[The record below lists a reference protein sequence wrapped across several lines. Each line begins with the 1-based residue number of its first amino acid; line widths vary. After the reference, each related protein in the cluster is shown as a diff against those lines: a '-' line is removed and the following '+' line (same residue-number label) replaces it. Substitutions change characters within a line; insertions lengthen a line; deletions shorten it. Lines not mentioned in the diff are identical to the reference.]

1 MNYQTSNV
9 YTKLCPFCAE
19 QIPVQAVKCRYCG
32 ELFTPERLK
41 LVERALAAESQGTG
55 EQTLLVT
62 SPSLWALVNSFTTGF
77 IALCA
82 AIFLLIVPIEKPFG
96 SSKSSDGTVSQSNS
110 SSINIAANQNPL
122 QQQAGSGGF
131 QSSMRKFR
139 ILLGLLIVLITLLW
153 LATKIYVL
161 RMTRYEITPQRI
173 EYSRGLFDRKVDNLD
188 MFRIIDMKMRR
199 TPLDCMTGVGTVIVY
214 TTDKT
219 DPEFRFEKVHNPGQL
234 YDIVKK
240 YSLDADRGGSVVHI
254 E

>member
-1 MNYQTSNV
+1 MNYQTNSLN
-9 YTKLCPFCAE
+9 TKLCPFCAE

-55 EQTLLVT
+55 EQSLLVA
-62 SPSLWALVNSFTTGF
+62 SPSLWALVNSFIIGF

-82 AIFLLIVPIEKPFG
+82 AIFLIIVPIEKPFG
-96 SSKSSDGTVSQSNS
+96 SSKSSGGTVSQSNGS
-110 SSINIAANQNPL
+110 SNIAANQNPL

-139 ILLGLLIVLITLLW
+139 ILLGLLIVLMTSLW

-161 RMTRYEITPQRI
+161 RMIRYEITPQRI

-199 TPLDCMTGVGTVIVY
+199 SPLDCMTGVGTVIVY

-219 DPEFRFEKVHNPGQL
+219 DPEFRFEKIRNPAQL

-240 YSLDADRGGSVVHI
+240 YSLDADRGGSVVHL

>member
-19 QIPVQAVKCRYCG
+19 QIPARAVKCRYCG

-55 EQTLLVT
+55 EQSLLVT
-62 SPSLWALVNSFTTGF
+62 SPSLWALVNSFTMGF

-82 AIFLLIVPIEKPFG
+82 AIFLIIVPIERSFN
-96 SSKSSDGTVSQSNS
+96 SSKSPDGTVSQSNS
-110 SSINIAANQNPL
+110 SSANIAANQNLP
-122 QQQAGSGGF
+122 QQPPVPNNSS
-131 QSSMRKFR
+131 SSMRRFR
-139 ILLGLLIVLITLLW
+139 ILSGLLIVLIISLW
-153 LATKIYVL
+153 LATKIYEL
-161 RMTRYEITPQRI
+161 KMIRYEITPQRI

-188 MFRIIDMKMRR
+188 MFRIVDMKMRR
-199 TPLDCMTGVGTVIVY
+199 SPLDCMTGVGTVIVY

-219 DPEFRFEKVHNPGQL
+219 DPEFRFEKIRNPGQL

-240 YSLDADRGGSVVHI
+240 YSLEADRGGSVVHL

>member
-1 MNYQTSNV
+1 MNYQTNSLD
-9 YTKLCPFCAE
+9 TKLCPFCAE

-55 EQTLLVT
+55 EQSLLVA
-62 SPSLWALVNSFTTGF
+62 SPSLWALVNSFIIGF

-82 AIFLLIVPIEKPFG
+82 AIFLIIVPIEKPFG
-96 SSKSSDGTVSQSNS
+96 SSKSSGGTVSQSNGS
-110 SSINIAANQNPL
+110 SNIAANQNPL

-139 ILLGLLIVLITLLW
+139 ILLGLLIVLMTSLW

-161 RMTRYEITPQRI
+161 RMIRYEITPQRI

-199 TPLDCMTGVGTVIVY
+199 SPLDCMTGVGTVIIY

-219 DPEFRFEKVHNPGQL
+219 DPEFRFEKIRNPGQL

-240 YSLDADRGGSVVHI
+240 YSLEADRGGNVVHL

>member
-1 MNYQTSNV
+1 MNYQTNSLD
-9 YTKLCPFCAE
+9 TKLCPFCAE

-55 EQTLLVT
+55 EQSLLVA
-62 SPSLWALVNSFTTGF
+62 SPSLWALVNSFIIGF

-82 AIFLLIVPIEKPFG
+82 AIFLIIVPIEKPFG
-96 SSKSSDGTVSQSNS
+96 SSKSSGGTVSQSNGS
-110 SSINIAANQNPL
+110 SNIAANQNPL

-139 ILLGLLIVLITLLW
+139 ILLGLLIVLMTSLW

-161 RMTRYEITPQRI
+161 RMIRYEITPQRI

-199 TPLDCMTGVGTVIVY
+199 SPLDCMTGVGTVIIY

-219 DPEFRFEKVHNPGQL
+219 DPEFRFEKIRNPAQL

-240 YSLDADRGGSVVHI
+240 YSLDADRGGSVVHL

>member
-1 MNYQTSNV
+1 MNYQTNSLN
-9 YTKLCPFCAE
+9 TKLCPFCAE

-32 ELFTPERLK
+32 ELFTPERLR

-55 EQTLLVT
+55 EQSLLVA
-62 SPSLWALVNSFTTGF
+62 SPSLWALVNSFTIGF

-82 AIFLLIVPIEKPFG
+82 AIFLIIVPIERPFN
-96 SSKSSDGTVSQSNS
+96 SSKSSDGTVSQSNGS
-110 SSINIAANQNPL
+110 SNIAANQNFP
-122 QQQAGSGGF
+122 QQPPVSNNSSF
-131 QSSMRKFR
+131 SMRKFR
-139 ILLGLLIVLITLLW
+139 ILLGLLIVLMTSLW

-161 RMTRYEITPQRI
+161 RMIRYKITPQRI

-199 TPLDCMTGVGTVIVY
+199 SPLDCMTGVGTVIVY

-219 DPEFRFEKVHNPGQL
+219 DPEFRFEKIRNPAQL

>member
-1 MNYQTSNV
+1 MNYQTNSLN
-9 YTKLCPFCAE
+9 TKLCPFCAE

-32 ELFTPERLK
+32 ELFTPERLR

-55 EQTLLVT
+55 EQSLLVT
-62 SPSLWALVNSFTTGF
+62 SPSLWALVNSFTMGF

-82 AIFLLIVPIEKPFG
+82 AIFLIIVPLERPFG
-96 SSKSSDGTVSQSNS
+96 SSKPSGGTVSQSNGS
-110 SSINIAANQNPL
+110 SNIAANQNLP
-122 QQQAGSGGF
+122 QQPPVLNNSS
-131 QSSMRKFR
+131 SSMRKFR
-139 ILLGLLIVLITLLW
+139 ILSGLFIVLMTSLW

-161 RMTRYEITPQRI
+161 RMIRYEITPQRI

-199 TPLDCMTGVGTVIVY
+199 SFLDCMTGVGTVIIY

-219 DPEFRFEKVHNPGQL
+219 DPEFRFEKIRNPAQL

-240 YSLDADRGGSVVHI
+240 YSLEADRGGNVVHL

>member
-1 MNYQTSNV
+1 MNYQTNSLN
-9 YTKLCPFCAE
+9 TKLCPFCAE

-32 ELFTPERLK
+32 ELFTPERLR
-41 LVERALAAESQGTG
+41 LVEKALAAESQGTG
-55 EQTLLVT
+55 EQSLLVA
-62 SPSLWALVNSFTTGF
+62 SPSLWALVNSFTIGF

-82 AIFLLIVPIEKPFG
+82 AIFLIIVPIERPFG
-96 SSKSSDGTVSQSNS
+96 SSKSSGGTVSQSNGS
-110 SSINIAANQNPL
+110 SNIAANQNPL

-139 ILLGLLIVLITLLW
+139 ILLGLLIVLMTSLW

-161 RMTRYEITPQRI
+161 RMIRYEITPQRI

-199 TPLDCMTGVGTVIVY
+199 SPLDCMTGVGTVIIY

-219 DPEFRFEKVHNPGQL
+219 DPEFRFEKIRNPAQL

-240 YSLDADRGGSVVHI
+240 YSLEADRGGNVVHL

>member
-1 MNYQTSNV
+1 MNYQTNSLN
-9 YTKLCPFCAE
+9 TKLCPFCAE

-32 ELFTPERLK
+32 ELFTPERLR
-41 LVERALAAESQGTG
+41 LVEKALAAESQGTG

-62 SPSLWALVNSFTTGF
+62 SPSLWALVNPFIIGF

-82 AIFLLIVPIEKPFG
+82 AIFLIIVPIEKPFS
-96 SSKSSDGTVSQSNS
+96 SSKSSGGTVSQSNGS
-110 SSINIAANQNPL
+110 SNIAANQNPL

-139 ILLGLLIVLITLLW
+139 ILLGLLIVLMTSLW

-161 RMTRYEITPQRI
+161 RMIRYEITPQRI

-199 TPLDCMTGVGTVIVY
+199 SPLDCMTGVGTVIIY

-219 DPEFRFEKVHNPGQL
+219 DPEFRFEKIRNPSQL

-240 YSLDADRGGSVVHI
+240 YSLDADRGGSVVHL